1 MNTDILKISIFNF
14 LSAFAEKYINR
25 SYKESFFAFEYY
37 EVIILVGAWSNLIK
51 RRGLYDRFDQIIYY
65 IIHYITYNM
74 IFHSV

>member
-37 EVIILVGAWSNLIK
+37 EVIILVGWSDLSQSLGTQARSTNLT
-51 RRGLYDRFDQIIYY
+51 LD
-65 IIHYITYNM
+65 
-74 IFHSV
+74 

>member
-37 EVIILVGAWSNLIK
+37 EVIILVGWSDLSQSLGTQARSTNLI
-51 RRGLYDRFDQIIYY
+51 LD
-65 IIHYITYNM
+65 
-74 IFHSV
+74 